1 MSFWSHLLDQ
11 NTNKKFDKF
20 CPTYSRA
27 EFVKFFVDILVQTMK
42 PKRHFEINWPL
53 AKSMEVCNNKVFGNN
68 ISMDG
73 LESRWSK
80 RRPLLAFTS
89 ALSLSPSK
97 QLMLLFKNFSGIVFK
112 TRAIWIISSM
122 KSSPFNKCLII
133 FKGGF
138 QFTLGVLN
146 FGYVFN

>member
-1 MSFWSHLLDQ
+1 
-11 NTNKKFDKF
+11 
-20 CPTYSRA
+20 
-27 EFVKFFVDILVQTMK
+27 
-42 PKRHFEINWPL
+42 
-53 AKSMEVCNNKVFGNN
+53 MEVCNNKVFGNN

-112 TRAIWIISSM
+112 TRKIWIVFSM
-122 KSSPFNKCLII
+122 KSSQINNIYVLDITIYMFWIFLFDSILILLSIQKNYFAFFGI
-133 FKGGF
+133 FALLLCTYICNSEQF
-138 QFTLGVLN
+138 QKIL
-146 FGYVFN
+146 GYVWHNFY